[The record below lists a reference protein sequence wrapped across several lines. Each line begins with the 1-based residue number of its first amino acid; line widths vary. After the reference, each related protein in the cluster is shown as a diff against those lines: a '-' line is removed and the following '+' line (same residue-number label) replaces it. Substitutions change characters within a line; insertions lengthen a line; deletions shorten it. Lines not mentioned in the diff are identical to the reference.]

1 MTYLITR
8 KILNNKMI
16 SDKEKTIPIEKLTPN
31 MTLARDITK
40 PNGDLIFGQSGKLT
54 ESIIERL
61 KRFGVRKVSVLVKE
75 EDEYR
80 NPEYIKKKIKE
91 IEEGL
96 DYRFRKVNRIP
107 LMIELKGLLAEY
119 LKGKLIS

>member
-1 MTYLITR
+1 MTYLIAR

-16 SDKEKTIPIEKLTPN
+16 NDKEKTIPVEKLTPN

-40 PNGDLIFGQSGKLT
+40 PNGDLIFGQSGELT
-54 ESIIERL
+54 ESIIEGL

-80 NPEYIKKKIKE
+80 DPEYIKKKIKE

-96 DYRFRKVNRIP
+96 DYRFRKVNNIP
-107 LMIELKGLLAEY
+107 LMIELKGLLAEH
-119 LKGKLIS
+119 LKGKIIS

>member
-1 MTYLITR
+1 MTYLFTR

-16 SDKEKTIPIEKLTPN
+16 NDKEKTIPIEKLTPN

-40 PNGDLIFGQSGKLT
+40 PNGDLIFGQSGELT

-96 DYRFRKVNRIP
+96 DYRFRKVNNIP

>member
-1 MTYLITR
+1 MTYLIAR

-16 SDKEKTIPIEKLTPN
+16 NDKEKTIPIEKLTPN

-40 PNGDLIFGQSGKLT
+40 PNGDLIFGQSGELT

-96 DYRFRKVNRIP
+96 DYRFRKVNNIP

-119 LKGKLIS
+119 LKGKIIS

>member
-16 SDKEKTIPIEKLTPN
+16 NDKEKTIPIEKLTPN

-40 PNGDLIFGQSGKLT
+40 PNGDLIFGQSGELT

-96 DYRFRKVNRIP
+96 DYRFRKVNHIP

>member
-1 MTYLITR
+1 MTYLIAR

-16 SDKEKTIPIEKLTPN
+16 NDKEKTIPVEKLTPN

-40 PNGDLIFGQSGKLT
+40 PNGDLIFGQSGELT

-96 DYRFRKVNRIP
+96 DYRFRKVNNIP

-119 LKGKLIS
+119 LKGKIIS

>member
-1 MTYLITR
+1 
-8 KILNNKMI
+8 MI
-16 SDKEKTIPIEKLTPN
+16 NDKEKTIPIEKLTPN

-40 PNGDLIFGQSGKLT
+40 PNGDLIFGQSGELT

-96 DYRFRKVNRIP
+96 DYRFRKVNHIP

>member
-16 SDKEKTIPIEKLTPN
+16 NDKEKTIPIEKLTPN

>member
-1 MTYLITR
+1 MTYLIAR

-16 SDKEKTIPIEKLTPN
+16 NDKEKTIPIEKLTPN

-40 PNGDLIFGQSGKLT
+40 PNGDLIFGQSGELT

-96 DYRFRKVNRIP
+96 DYRFRKVNNIP

>member
-1 MTYLITR
+1 MTYLIAR
-8 KILNNKMI
+8 KILNNKMMNN
-16 SDKEKTIPIEKLTPN
+16 KEKTIPVEKLTHN

-61 KRFGVRKVSVLVKE
+61 KRFGVGKVTVMLGE
-75 EDEYR
+75 ADEYQD
-80 NPEYIKKKIKE
+80 PEFIKKMIKE

-96 DYRFRKVNRIP
+96 DYRFRKVNHIP

>member
-16 SDKEKTIPIEKLTPN
+16 NDKEKTIPIEKLTPN
-31 MTLARDITK
+31 MTLAKDITK
-40 PNGDLIFGQSGKLT
+40 PNGDLIFGQSGELT

-96 DYRFRKVNRIP
+96 DYRFRKVNNIP

-119 LKGKLIS
+119 LKGKIIS